1 MRVSYT
7 EGLGVSYNGVKKI
20 ISDSAQ
26 QKDHL
31 TDKERELQLF
41 DPSYSNSASG
51 PPNDAT
57 FETIKDA
64 TLVTKEING

>member
-1 MRVSYT
+1 MMVLSREVC
-7 EGLGVSYNGVKKI
+7 GSYNVKNHI
-20 ISDSAQ
+20 LTDPAQ
-26 QKDHL
+26 PKDHL